1 MFLYKKTAVLLLS
14 ILTLGIFI
22 GQGVCAQGYIDE
34 DFLDNLHTNA
44 AGMLKESNA
53 AFNVQTIPSK
63 WDNESAVIIGYSR
76 SVLFD
81 RKSSGGFFTRRERS
95 LYFFEKTRFRVRVND
110 NNSVESLSTIYFRY
124 GSKEDGFIARIIKP
138 GDTAVNIDLKTAVAV
153 EKGSSIPEFFQSFFD
168 KVAYSEYQYYK
179 VPIANLEPGDI
190 LEYVTNTKSR
200 LDVTSSGYVEFE
212 PAYEVCSKEY
222 PVMHNEI
229 IIETDD
235 KSYFKSLSLNGAPTF
250 KKESTSESGFF
261 RYVFADKDRN
271 VEKDVNFV
279 SPFLQYPF
287 VKFQV
292 IYSNNEQAK
301 GILIGAKGELKS
313 SFTKQELSKKAWED
327 YELVSNQ
334 YMSPNLSVQMFV
346 NLCWAELVKLGAK
359 DMSQKQYINTAY
371 YYLRNKIV
379 FMSNYMSDKQFAFIF
394 GSLLYQKDI
403 KSEIIITTSNNIG
416 LLKQALFDQ
425 EIRYIIK
432 AGDKLYFNA
441 TDYSNP
447 DELMESLL
455 DNESLI
461 ISKPE
466 KKTGAQEIKE
476 FKLPGTKADEN
487 SSNFAIRVVLTDD
500 MKSIKVRRISNYTGI
515 AKTKSISSALKYTP
529 YMIEDYKNFG
539 GEDPSMKMKGKQ
551 AEEYQSSVRTI
562 KDEYKKQKPD
572 FVKDA
577 LGSEFNRRV
586 NDAKFTLTTDGRTEK
601 TKVLTFS
608 EEFELPDFV
617 RKAGKKYLV
626 NLPALIGSQLQ
637 IKDEERTRQHD
648 INVRF
653 PKKYSWTIEFKVPAG
668 YKAEGLAELNQAVD
682 NETGGFSI
690 KAMEDNGFVKLKI
703 EKVYKVQNVSKTKWN
718 DMLAFLDAAYA
729 STFKYILITPAK

>member
-1 MFLYKKTAVLLLS
+1 MYLYKKIVVLFLS

-22 GQGVCAQGYIDE
+22 GQSASAQGYIDE
-34 DFLDNLHTNA
+34 DFLDNLHNNA

-53 AFNVQTIPSK
+53 AFNVQAVPSK
-63 WDNESAVIIGYSR
+63 WEKESAVIIGYSR

-124 GSKEDGFIARIIKP
+124 GSKEDGFIARIIKA
-138 GDTAVNIDLKTAVAV
+138 GDTAVEIDLKNAVAV
-153 EKGSSIPEFFQSFFD
+153 ESGSPIPQFFQSFFD

-200 LDVTSSGYVEFE
+200 LDVTASGYVEFE

-222 PVMHNEI
+222 PIMHNEI

-250 KKESTSESGFF
+250 RKESTSESGFF

-271 VEKDVNFV
+271 VEMDVNFV

-301 GILIGAKGELKS
+301 GVLIGAKGELKS
-313 SFTKQELSKKAWED
+313 SFTREELAKKAWED
-327 YELVSNQ
+327 YEMVSNQ
-334 YMSPNLSVQMFV
+334 LMSQNMTVQMFV
-346 NLCWAELVKLGAK
+346 NACWSELVKLGAK
-359 DMSQKQYINTAY
+359 DLQQKQYINTAY

-394 GSLLYQKDI
+394 GSLLFQKDI
-403 KSEIIITTSNNIG
+403 KSEIIITTANNIG

-432 AGDKLYFNA
+432 VGDKFYFNA

-461 ISKPE
+461 IAKPE
-466 KKTGAQEIKE
+466 KKTGVQEIKE
-476 FKLPGTKADEN
+476 FKLPGTKSDEN
-487 SSNFAIRVVLTDD
+487 SSHYAIRVLLTDD
-500 MKSIKVRRISNYTGI
+500 MKSVMVRRISSYTGI
-515 AKTKSISSALKYTP
+515 SKAKSSNSALKYTP
-529 YMIEDYKNFG
+529 FMFDDYKNYG
-539 GEDPSMKMKGKQ
+539 GEDPTIKMKGKQ
-551 AEEYQSSVRTI
+551 ADEYQSSVRTI

-572 FVKDA
+572 FVKESLA
-577 LGSEFNRRV
+577 SEYHRRV
-586 NDAKFTLTTDGRTEK
+586 NNAKFTLTTDGRTEK
-601 TKVLTFS
+601 KNVLSFS
-608 EEFELPDFV
+608 EEFEFPDFV

-626 NLPALIGSQLQ
+626 NLTALMGPQLQ
-637 IKDEERTRQHD
+637 IKDEERIRQHD
-648 INVRF
+648 IDVRY
-653 PKKYSWTIEFKVPAG
+653 PKKYSWAIEFKIPAG
-668 YKAEGLAELNQAVD
+668 YKAEGLTELNKSVD

-690 KAMEDNGFVKLKI
+690 KAKEENGLIKLDI
-703 EKVYKVQNVSKTKWN
+703 EKVYKVKNVSKTKWN
-718 DMLAFLDAAYA
+718 DMLAFIDAAYA
-729 STFKYILITPAK
+729 STFKYILLTPAK

>member
-1 MFLYKKTAVLLLS
+1 MHLYKKTAILLLS
-14 ILTLGIFI
+14 FLTLGIFI
-22 GQGVCAQGYIDE
+22 GQSLSAQGFIDE
-34 DFLDNLHTNA
+34 DFLDNLHKNA

-53 AFNVQTIPSK
+53 AFNVQAIPSK
-63 WDNESAVIIGYSR
+63 WEKESAVIVGYSR

-138 GDTAVNIDLKTAVAV
+138 GDTAVDIDLKTAVAV
-153 EKGSSIPEFFQSFFD
+153 EKGSAIPQFFQSFFD
-168 KVAYSEYQYYK
+168 KVAYSDYQYYK

-190 LEYVTNTKSR
+190 LEYVTTTKSR
-200 LDVTSSGYVEFE
+200 LDVTASGYVEFE

-222 PVMHNEI
+222 PVIHNEI

-301 GILIGAKGELKS
+301 GVLIGAKGELKS
-313 SFTKQELSKKAWED
+313 SFTRQELAKKAWED
-327 YELVSNQ
+327 YEMVSNQ
-334 YMSPNLSVQMFV
+334 YMGPGMSVQMFV
-346 NLCWAELVKLGAK
+346 NACWSELVKLGAK
-359 DMSQKQYINTAY
+359 DMSQKQYMNTAY
-371 YYLRNKIV
+371 YYLRNKIL
-379 FMSNYMSDKQFAFIF
+379 FMSEYMSDKQFAFIF

-455 DNESLI
+455 DNEALI

-466 KKTGAQEIKE
+466 KKSGMQEIKE
-476 FKLPGTKADEN
+476 FKLPGTKSDDN
-487 SSNFAIRVVLTDD
+487 SSHFAIRVLLTDD
-500 MKSIKVRRISNYTGI
+500 MKGIMVRRISTHTGI
-515 AKTKSISSALKYTP
+515 SKTKSISSALKYTP

-562 KDEYKKQKPD
+562 KDEYKKQKPE
-572 FVKDA
+572 FVKES
-577 LGSEFNRRV
+577 LGSEFSRRV
-586 NDAKFTLTTDGRTEK
+586 NNAKFTLTNDGRTEK

-608 EEFELPDFV
+608 EEFEFPDFV
-617 RKAGKKYLV
+617 RKAGKKYLI
-626 NLPALIGSQLQ
+626 NLTALIGPQLH
-637 IKDEERTRQHD
+637 IKDEERIRQHD

-653 PKKYSWTIEFKVPAG
+653 PKKFSWTIEFKVPAG
-668 YKAEGLAELNQAVD
+668 YKAEGLAELNQIIE
-682 NETGGFSI
+682 NETGAFSI
-690 KAMEDNGFVKLKI
+690 KATEDKSLVTLNI
-703 EKVYKVQNVSKTKWN
+703 EKVYKAQIVSKTKWN
-718 DMLAFLDAAYA
+718 DMLAFLDAAYI